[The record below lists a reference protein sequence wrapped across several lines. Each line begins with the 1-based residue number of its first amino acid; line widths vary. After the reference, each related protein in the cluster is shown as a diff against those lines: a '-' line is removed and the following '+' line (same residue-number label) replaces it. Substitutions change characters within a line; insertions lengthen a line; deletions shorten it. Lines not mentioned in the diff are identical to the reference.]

1 MMLEVARVLGF
12 LAATLLVLAVAAWI
26 KLFRGP
32 ELHRLDRN
40 PAAKAGNV
48 EAASQLLVL
57 AAALSA
63 VAAFL
68 AIVGWISP

>member
-1 MMLEVARVLGF
+1 MLEVARILGF
-12 LAATLLVLAVAAWI
+12 FAAILLVVAVAAWI

-32 ELHRLDRN
+32 ELQRLDGG
-40 PAAKAGNV
+40 AAPKAGNV
-48 EAASQLLVL
+48 EIASQLLVL
-57 AAALSA
+57 AAVLSA